1 MNDISVWLTENWK
14 YVAGATTVLGYLG
27 WDKAKIALLK
37 VAEKLKSMK
46 SKPAIPVAEYVVN
59 VKADN
64 EAADVAAISHLRN
77 RAVEAKD
84 EELLVEIKSIAA
96 KFFDIHT
103 GVVKK
108 DEV

>member
-14 YVAGATTVLGYLG
+14 YVAGAAAVLGYLG
-27 WDKAKIALLK
+27 WDKAKLALLK

-46 SKPAIPVAEYVVN
+46 SKSTTLVATVEDFVDVES
-59 VKADN
+59 K
-64 EAADVAAISHLRN
+64 DVAAIAHLRS

-84 EELLVEIKSIAA
+84 EKLLVEIKSIAA

>member
-1 MNDISVWLTENWK
+1 MNDVSVWLTENWK
-14 YVAGATTVLGYLG
+14 YVAGAAAVLGYLG
-27 WDKAKIALLK
+27 WDKAKATLLK

-46 SKPAIPVAEYVVN
+46 SKSPVSAVGVVEDDVDVEAE
-59 VKADN
+59 
-64 EAADVAAISHLRN
+64 DVAAIAHLRN

-84 EELLVEIKSIAA
+84 EKLLLEIKSIAA

>member
-1 MNDISVWLTENWK
+1 MNDISVWVTENWR
-14 YVAGATTVLGYLG
+14 YVAGAAAVLGYLG
-27 WDKAKIALLK
+27 WDKAKVAFLK

-46 SKPAIPVAEYVVN
+46 SAKAVSVTAKTEDVVD
-59 VKADN
+59 VESK
-64 EAADVAAISHLRN
+64 DVAAIAHLRS

>member
-1 MNDISVWLTENWK
+1 MNDISVWLTENWR
-14 YVAGATTVLGYLG
+14 YVAGAAAILGYLG
-27 WDKAKIALLK
+27 WDKAKSALLK

-46 SKPAIPVAEYVVN
+46 SKSPVSTIGVAEDDTDVE
-59 VKADN
+59 AD
-64 EAADVAAISHLRN
+64 DVAAIAHLRN

-84 EELLVEIKSIAA
+84 EKLLVEIKSIAA

>member
-14 YVAGATTVLGYLG
+14 YVTGAVAVLGYLG
-27 WDKAKIALLK
+27 WDKAKVALLK

-46 SKPAIPVAEYVVN
+46 SAKAVGVVVKSEDVVDAES
-59 VKADN
+59 
-64 EAADVAAISHLRN
+64 ADVAAIAHLRN

>member
-14 YVAGATTVLGYLG
+14 YVVGGASILGYLG
-27 WDKAKIALLK
+27 WDKGKAVLLNLLNK
-37 VAEKLKSMK
+37 VKSLKSG
-46 SKPAIPVAEYVVN
+46 PVSISPEQSSAEI
-59 VKADN
+59 
-64 EAADVAAISHLRN
+64 EAADIAAISHLRN

-84 EELLVEIKSIAA
+84 EKLLAEIKSIAA

>member
-1 MNDISVWLTENWK
+1 MNDISVWVTENWR
-14 YVAGATTVLGYLG
+14 YVAGAAAVLGYLG
-27 WDKAKIALLK
+27 WDKAKAALLK

-46 SKPAIPVAEYVVN
+46 SKPAVTVVAKVEDVVD
-59 VKADN
+59 V
-64 EAADVAAISHLRN
+64 EAADVAAIAHLRS
-77 RAVEAKD
+77 RAVAAKD
-84 EELLVEIKSIAA
+84 EKLLVEIKSIAA